1 MTNFSNLLKEI
12 KYATPAQRKTEMW
25 DIEGILKYRS
35 NKKFKFDTRPLK
47 NAKGVRVKGGFFK
60 SKADKMVFD
69 MKNQYIIIDTEE
81 ITHYIKQKEIK
92 KVPLE
97 ELLSFLEWNII
108 LPKTD

>member
-1 MTNFSNLLKEI
+1 
-12 KYATPAQRKTEMW
+12 
-25 DIEGILKYRS
+25 
-35 NKKFKFDTRPLK
+35 
-47 NAKGVRVKGGFFK
+47 
-60 SKADKMVFD
+60 

-108 LPKTD
+108 LPKI